1 MDRDDI
7 ILIGGREVRLM
18 KRFSIFLVILVC
30 LTLIIACVTVNIYFP
45 AVEIQEAAEEIVD
58 EARPVYQEKEGS
70 SLTPPRPWFVRV
82 MQFIGPSVALAQV
95 DINISTPAI
104 RALRSSLAA
113 RFGSLKGFYS
123 RGALGENNRGYVQI
137 QDQSGLNLKEKADL
151 RRLVDAE
158 NTDRGQLYR
167 EILKANN
174 LDSQFIPDVEK
185 IFANSWRNKAVSGSW
200 IQKDDGSW
208 VRK

>member
-1 MDRDDI
+1 
-7 ILIGGREVRLM
+7 M

-45 AVEIQEAAEEIVD
+45 AGEIQEAAEEIVD
-58 EARPVYQEKEGS
+58 EARPAQQEKEGS
-70 SLTPPRPWFVRV
+70 SLNSPPRLWFARV
-82 MQFIGPSVALAQV
+82 MQFIGPSVAFAQV

-104 RALRSSLAA
+104 RALRSSLSA

-137 QDQSGLNLKEKADL
+137 QDQSGLNLKEKANL
-151 RRLVDAE
+151 RRFAEAE

-174 LDSQFIPDVEK
+174 LDTQFIPEVEK